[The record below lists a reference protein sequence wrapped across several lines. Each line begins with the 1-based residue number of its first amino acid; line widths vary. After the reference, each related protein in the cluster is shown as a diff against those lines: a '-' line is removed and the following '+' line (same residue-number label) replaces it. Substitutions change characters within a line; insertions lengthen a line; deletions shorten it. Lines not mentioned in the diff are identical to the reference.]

1 MEQIDIYD
9 KNGLKLGYTEDKELA
24 HKNGLIHKTV
34 HLWILNDKN
43 ELLLQRRSLDNPRY
57 PGKLEIS
64 VAGHVMAGE
73 NPVEAIKR
81 EAFEEIGIR
90 INPYFLEYLF
100 SYRHTRVMKDTY
112 INNEISD
119 IYIYRYNVDIK
130 DCTFND
136 KAVSEVKYINYK
148 ELENMWK
155 NKDPELIDH
164 EEHYNILFCMLE
176 KYIIN
181 K

>member
-1 MEQIDIYD
+1 MEYIDIYD
-9 KNGLKLGYTEDKELA
+9 KNAINLNQKEEKELA

-43 ELLLQRRSLDNPRY
+43 ELLLQRRSFDNARY
-57 PGKLEIS
+57 PGMLEIS
-64 VAGHVMAGE
+64 VAGHIRSGE
-73 NPVEAIKR
+73 SSVDAVCR

-100 SYRHTRVMKDTY
+100 SYKHSKVMKDVY

-119 IYIYRYNVDIK
+119 VYIYRYNVNIDE
-130 DCTFND
+130 CNFND
-136 KAVSEVKYINYK
+136 KTVSELKYIDWQK
-148 ELENMWK
+148 VEKMWK
-155 NKDPELIDH
+155 NKDKELIDH
-164 EEHYNILFCMLE
+164 EEHYEILFCMLK
-176 KYIIN
+176 KYIV